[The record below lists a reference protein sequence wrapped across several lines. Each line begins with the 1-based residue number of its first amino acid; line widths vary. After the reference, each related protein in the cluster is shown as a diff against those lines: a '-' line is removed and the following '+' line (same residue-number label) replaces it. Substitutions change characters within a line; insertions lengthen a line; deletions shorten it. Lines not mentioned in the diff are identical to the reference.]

1 MRIKITNKASNRI
14 FLKKRPTYFD
24 IFRIIKE
31 DLNLTDLSPDILRRT
46 FGTLMMNSGANIM
59 CVKELLGHSTL
70 AQTMKYCL
78 TQKKQIQ
85 RECILHNP
93 MYFSKKNA

>member
-1 MRIKITNKASNRI
+1 
-14 FLKKRPTYFD
+14 
-24 IFRIIKE
+24 
-31 DLNLTDLSPDILRRT
+31 
-46 FGTLMMNSGANIM
+46 MMNSGANIM

-85 RECILHNP
+85 REYIIHNP